1 MNTNNFKCSS
11 LARDYPA
18 NWPSS
23 LAAKTVFTNTNTNT
37 SPNTD
42 TNANTNENTHQN
54 PNLNM
59 NTIQIQIFSSS
70 KISSHC
76 Y

>member
-1 MNTNNFKCSS
+1 MNTNNSKCSS

-18 NWPSS
+18 NWPSL
-23 LAAKTVFTNTNTNT
+23 LATKTVFAYT
-37 SPNTD
+37 STDIGPNTD

-59 NTIQIQIFSSS
+59 NTN
-70 KISSHC
+70 K